1 MIQYIRK
8 KFRYFSMV
16 KIKGPYELPFYKN
29 EYGIL
34 WGNVRQHIWV
44 PFRVYFPLKEVFP
57 FKVKSESIIIEMIS
71 PSIHDI
77 MSS

>member
-1 MIQYIRK
+1 
-8 KFRYFSMV
+8 MV

-57 FKVKSESIIIEMIS
+57 FKVKSESIIIKM
-71 PSIHDI
+71 
-77 MSS
+77 M